1 MTPLASTLSGT
12 LLRHAD
18 GWHWSDGTP
27 EPRVHDLR
35 PAGHYNFR
43 IRGRGMGG
51 QFVEVP
57 LGLARENDDLAW
69 VLGRGYA
76 ESWDGDVVGPED
88 RDPLGRVAPGKR
100 AARVLLVPIEQWD
113 HWSDTT
119 IIGAEWDREHE
130 GEILSRARALGWS
143 DA

>member
-18 GWHWSDGTP
+18 GWRWSDGTP

-43 IRGRGMGG
+43 IRGSRH
-51 QFVEVP
+51 VEIP
-57 LGLARENDDLAW
+57 LGLARENDDLEW
-69 VLGRGYA
+69 VLRRGYA
-76 ESWDGDVVGPED
+76 ESWDGDVVGPDD

-100 AARVLLVPIEQWD
+100 AARVLLVPIGDWD
-113 HWSDTT
+113 RWASTT

-130 GEILSRARALGWS
+130 EEILSRARALGWS